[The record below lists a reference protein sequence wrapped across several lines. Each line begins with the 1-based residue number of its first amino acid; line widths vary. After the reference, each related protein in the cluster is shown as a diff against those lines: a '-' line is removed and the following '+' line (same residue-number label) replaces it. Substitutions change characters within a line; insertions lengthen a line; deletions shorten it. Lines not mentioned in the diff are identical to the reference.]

1 MRFVLALPLC
11 LAAFAAPPD
20 RPAASTQAMKLLAQA
35 PIQFEAVKNKA
46 EWIGHGPGFEYRV
59 EDRAILI
66 RIGDRFARVEFDDAR
81 PGARFE
87 ASEPA
92 TSRMQYFLGKSRTER
107 QGYLRLRQKEMYRGI
122 DVVYYGKGQDLE
134 YDFEVAPGADPSKI
148 RLRFPGSDAVELQD
162 SGELVLTLGTSKLGQ
177 RPPVVYQRRGEHELV
192 AIESRY
198 VLEADGTVRLKL
210 GEYDRSEKLIVD
222 PVISFTAYLA
232 GSASESATACVV
244 DAQGF
249 VYIGGN
255 TNSTNLPLG
264 GNGNNFQST
273 QQGNQ
278 DAFVIKLNPNA
289 ASSDQVIVYGT
300 YVGGGADDTLRGLA
314 VDAKGLIYVTG
325 TTLSGGFPLTSGAL
339 QASAT
344 ADKHVFVTVIDPS
357 KDPASAL
364 VYSTYLGGTKF
375 EEAFGI
381 AVFDGKVFVAGYT
394 TSDDFP
400 IGGASQL
407 TRAGGYDAFITELDP
422 TQSSFAS
429 LLGSTYF
436 GGTGMDIARGI
447 TVDAA
452 GFAYVTG
459 VTYSADLPTTDNA
472 YQRFYQGAGD
482 AWVAKFDV
490 KGGVRLYSSY
500 LGTRDTEE
508 AKRVVVEPSG
518 RVAVAGY
525 TNSSIFP
532 VTSNAAQ
539 TVFGGET
546 DAFLSILD
554 LSKSGSDQLVYS
566 TYYGGSG
573 AEVAYDLKR
582 DAAGKYYLGGYTLSR
597 DLPVTFDAPN
607 PGSNLGGVDGFVAVI
622 NPSASLGK
630 GLFFSTYIT
639 SGGNQ
644 VVYALDVDARFNLY
658 VTGFATANVFPSG
671 SAQHTSGFG
680 NTDVFFEVLSFPAPG
695 QGPEPSGS

>member
-1 MRFVLALPLC
+1 MRLVLALPLC

-20 RPAASTQAMKLLAQA
+20 RPASTQAMKLLAQA
-35 PIQFEAVKNKA
+35 PIQFEAVKNKS

-59 EDRAILI
+59 ADRAILI
-66 RIGDRFARVEFDDAR
+66 RISDRFARVEFDGAR

-92 TSRMQYFLGKSRTER
+92 SSRVQYFLGKSRTER
-107 QGYLRLRQKEMYRGI
+107 QGFLRLRQKDIYPGI
-122 DVVYYGKGQDLE
+122 DVVYYGTGQDLE

-148 RLRFPGSDAVELQD
+148 RLRFPGADDLKLQEN
-162 SGELVLTLGTSKLGQ
+162 GELVLTLGTSKLGQ
-177 RPPVVYQRRGEHELV
+177 RPPVVYQRRNELELV

-198 VLEADGTVRLKL
+198 MLEGDGTVRLKL
-210 GEYDRSEKLIVD
+210 GDYDRSVKLIVD
-222 PVISFTAYLA
+222 PVIGFTAYLA
-232 GSASESATACVV
+232 GSSSESATSCVV

-249 VYIGGN
+249 VYIGGS

-264 GNGNNFQST
+264 GNSNNFQNT
-273 QQGNQ
+273 QQANQ
-278 DAFVIKLNPNA
+278 DAFVVKLNPNA

-300 YVGGGADDTLRGLA
+300 YIGGGADDTLRGLA
-314 VDAKGLIYVTG
+314 VDGKGLIYVTG
-325 TTLSGGFPLTSGAL
+325 TTLSGSFPLTSSAL

-344 ADKHVFVTVIDPS
+344 VDKHVFVTVIDPS
-357 KDPASAL
+357 KDPANAL
-364 VYSTYLGGTKF
+364 LYSTYLGGTKF
-375 EEAFGI
+375 EEPFAI
-381 AVFDGKVFVAGYT
+381 ATFDGKVFVAGYT

-407 TRAGGYDAFITELDP
+407 TRGGSYDAFITELDP

-436 GGTGMDIARGI
+436 GGSGMDIARGI
-447 TVDAA
+447 TIDSA

-459 VTYSADLPTTDNA
+459 VTYSADLPTSDDA
-472 YQRFYQGAGD
+472 YQRFYQGGGD
-482 AWVAKFDV
+482 AWLAKFDV
-490 KGGVRLYSSY
+490 KGGLRLYASY
-500 LGTRDTEE
+500 LGTRDIEE
-508 AKRVVVEPSG
+508 GKRVVVEPSG

-532 VTSNAAQ
+532 VTPNAAQ

-573 AEVAYDLKR
+573 AEVAYELKR
-582 DAAGKYYLGGYTLSR
+582 DTAGKYYLGGYTLSK
-597 DLPVTFDAPN
+597 DLPVTIDAPN

-622 NPSASLGK
+622 NPAAALGR
-630 GLFFSTYIT
+630 GLFFATYYT

-644 VVYALDVDARFNLY
+644 VVYALDVDDKGNVY
-658 VTGFATANVFPSG
+658 VTGFATANVFPAG
-671 SAQHTSGFG
+671 SAQHTSGLG
-680 NTDVFFEVLSFPAPG
+680 NADVFFEVLSFPAPG
-695 QGPEPSGS
+695 SETDPSGS